1 MFNGSANR
9 LQRCLTTLSM
19 LTMLGLPVTTTGAN
33 PADRRGALVDRVVFT
48 SQSNAG
54 KGVGQ
59 IEAGRLDILAQGITK
74 PVIERQIR
82 RAKGVEAALSYGT
95 TADLTLNPAG
105 PELDNGTLNPF
116 GVRAIREALN
126 WLVDRQHIADA
137 VYGGLAQPRYL
148 PLSTAF
154 PDYARFAAKARSL
167 ELEYGYQPQRA
178 ERVITREMKALG
190 AERRDGVWHH
200 DGEPIELKFLIRSED
215 TRKQVGDYLANRLE
229 AVGFQ
234 VRRMYRTSDQ
244 ASPLWQGSPPQAGKW
259 HLYTGGWIA
268 PSISRDE
275 AGNFAFYYTP
285 KGLSLPLWQAYEPSD
300 ELVTIAERLQRR
312 EYDSIAE
319 RGELMRRGLERAMH
333 GSQRIWLVDQLNLWP
348 RASDISLASDLA
360 GGIAG
365 SALWP
370 YTLRREGQ
378 VGGEVVVGTPKLLI
392 NPWNPV
398 DGGNWIYDTM
408 IQTATFDRAVLPDP
422 YTGLYHPQRVAS
434 AKVTIT
440 EGAPVQKTLDWLAL
454 ERQEEIQVPAD
465 AWLSWDAESGDFV
478 TVGDEHPKGL
488 TARTRTRIRFED
500 DYLDRTWHDGAPMGV
515 ADIVFPW
522 ILNFA
527 RADKNSPLF
536 DASHVP
542 GHKTYTKHFRG
553 WRIVS
558 RDPLVV
564 EVYSDQIFPDAE
576 TIAARRMPSL
586 LPWHVIGLGVR
597 AEANGELAFSQ
608 DKADREDIPW
618 LSQIAGPSL
627 KKLDK
632 HRAQARNSGAIPFE
646 STLADFVPEGTV
658 EERYAAIADW
668 RNSKGHYWV
677 GDGPF
682 QIASVHPVAGTL
694 TLARNEAFNDP
705 SDKWLRFSEA
715 RIPEPAVDGPVTVT
729 LGESAAFE
737 IAITAGGEPYPN
749 DAVAAVE
756 YLLFNGA
763 GELTAS
769 GPIERA
775 NGGWRVELP
784 RERIEAL
791 GAGANR
797 LEVIVRSNRVALPRF
812 ASHVFA
818 TVPAD
823 QEAAE

>member
-1 MFNGSANR
+1 MVAAPT
-9 LQRCLTTLSM
+9 Q
-19 LTMLGLPVTTTGAN
+19 A
-33 PADRRGALVDRVVFT
+33 ADPSTRHGALVDRVVFT
-48 SQSNAG
+48 TQGNAG

-95 TADLTLNPAG
+95 SADLTLNTAG
-105 PELDNGTLNPF
+105 PELANGDLNPF

-126 WLVDRQHIADA
+126 WLIDRRHIADA
-137 VYGGLAQPRYL
+137 IYGGLAQPRYL

-167 ELEYGYQPQRA
+167 ELAYGYQPQRA
-178 ERVITREMKALG
+178 EKIISREMEALG
-190 AERRDGVWHH
+190 AKRENGVWHH

-215 TRKQVGDYLANRLE
+215 TRKQVGDYIANRLA

-244 ASPLWQGSPPQAGKW
+244 ASPLWQGSPPKAGKW
-259 HLYTGGWIA
+259 HLYTGGWIS

-285 KGLSLPLWQAYEPSD
+285 KGLSLPLWQAYDPSD
-300 ELVTIAERLQRR
+300 ELANVAEELQRR
-312 EYDSIAE
+312 EYRTIAE
-319 RGELMRRGLERAMH
+319 RGELMRRGLELAMH

-348 RASDISLASDLA
+348 RASDISLATDLA

-370 YTLRREGQ
+370 YTIRRKDQ
-378 VGGEVVVGTPKLLI
+378 LGGEIVIGTPKLLI
-392 NPWNPV
+392 NPWNPI

-422 YTGLYHPQRVAS
+422 YTGLYHPQSVAS
-434 AKVTIT
+434 ARVTVT
-440 EGAPVQKTLDWLAL
+440 DGSPVQKTLEWLTL
-454 ERQEEIQVPAD
+454 DKQETIRVPED

-478 TVGDEHPKGL
+478 TVGEQHPEGL

-500 DYLDRTWHDGAPMGV
+500 GYLDRTWHDGAAMSV
-515 ADIVFPW
+515 ADVVLPW
-522 ILNFA
+522 VLRFA
-527 RADKNSPLF
+527 RAAENSPLF
-536 DASHVP
+536 DSSHVP
-542 GHKTYTKHFRG
+542 GHKTYVKHFRG
-553 WRIVS
+553 WRIVG

-576 TIAARRMPSL
+576 TIAAQRMPSL

-597 AEANGELAFSQ
+597 AEAEGELAFSQ
-608 DKADREDIPW
+608 DKADRKGVPW

-627 KKLDK
+627 SILDR
-632 HRAQARNSGAIPFE
+632 HRAEARNSGYIPFD
-646 STLADFVPEGTV
+646 STLGRFVSDEAVAP
-658 EERYAAIADW
+658 RYAALADW
-668 RNSKGHYWV
+668 RDRQGHYWI

-682 QIASVHPVAGTL
+682 EIESVHPVAGTL
-694 TLARNEAFNDP
+694 TLARNESFDDP

-715 RIPEPAVDGPVTVT
+715 RIPEPAVDGPMTVSLT
-729 LGESAAFE
+729 DKATFEVAINAAG
-737 IAITAGGEPYPN
+737 APYPPE
-749 DAVAAVE
+749 AVRSVK
-756 YLLFNGA
+756 YLLFSGA

-769 GPIERA
+769 GAVERT
-775 NGGWRVELP
+775 NGRWRIQLP
-784 RERIEAL
+784 RDRIGAL

-797 LEVIVRSNRVALPRF
+797 LEVIVRSKRVALPRF

-823 QEAAE
+823 KEAPE